1 MSNLLRCPCC
11 GAEAEIPA
19 HYPRHIYIR
28 CTGCALTTDV
38 YDTEEQAVA
47 AWNLRAKPDAGAAAG
62 AVTIL
67 RLKVVVDEPGYREDI
82 QRIQAVFAGRGFHV
96 DAGDIDYAY
105 RSWSEE
111 TYCASWL
118 MLSSEESW
126 GWLFDALRPY
136 FGEAA
141 GG

>member
-1 MSNLLRCPCC
+1 MSDLLPCPFC
-11 GAEAEIPA
+11 GGEADYGYDLCIISCKA
-19 HYPRHIYIR
+19 
-28 CTGCALTTDV
+28 CGGSTDFHENT
-38 YDTEEQAVA
+38 DEAVA

-67 RLKVVVDEPGYREDI
+67 RLKVTTDDEPGYMEDI

-105 RSWSEE
+105 RRWSEE

-118 MLSSEESW
+118 ILSSEESW

-136 FGEAA
+136 FG
-141 GG
+141 